1 MILWGVFMLYV
12 YLNMLET
19 EEERSKF
26 TKLYNKYAKLMKY
39 VAMQK
44 LGDEQLAEDAVHNA
58 FLNIIRSFCTIDEV
72 ECHKTKRLLVIV
84 TENAAVDILRSRSRH
99 PLTSFEEL
107 EPVLSVEPDLLEGLV
122 LEELTDRIAA
132 LPSIY
137 RDVLELKAYHGLNDK
152 QIAVALDVGHATV
165 RKRLQ
170 RARTILAQEL
180 SCT

>member
-1 MILWGVFMLYV
+1 MLYV

-26 TKLYNKYAKLMKY
+26 TKLYNTYAKLMKY

-84 TENAAVDILRSRSRH
+84 TENAAVDILRRRTRH
-99 PLTSFEEL
+99 PQASFEEL

-132 LPSIY
+132 LPPIY

>member
-1 MILWGVFMLYV
+1 MLYV

-26 TKLYNKYAKLMKY
+26 TKLYHKYAKLMKY

-84 TENAAVDILRSRSRH
+84 TENAAVDILRNRTRH
-99 PLTSFEEL
+99 PQASFEEL

-122 LEELTDRIAA
+122 LEELTERIAA
-132 LPSIY
+132 LPPIY